1 MTQHQRSMR
10 RRKGGREDGEKRR
23 EDRTE
28 ERWDKGVREGER
40 RREEEETG
48 RNSKIPT
55 FPGVRRMAAK
65 IILPESPLW
74 VDRAEKTL

>member
-1 MTQHQRSMR
+1 MTQQQRSRR
-10 RRKGGREDGEKRR
+10 RRKGGREEQR
-23 EDRTE
+23 EERTE

-55 FPGVRRMAAK
+55 SPGVRRMAAK

-74 VDRAEKTL
+74 VERAEKTL

>member
-1 MTQHQRSMR
+1 MTQQQRSMEEKKG
-10 RRKGGREDGEKRR
+10 KGGRRGERIGQKK
-23 EDRTE
+23 DAD
-28 ERWDKGVREGER
+28 ERGKGRER

-65 IILPESPLW
+65 ILPESPLW

>member
-1 MTQHQRSMR
+1 MTQQQRSRR
-10 RRKGGREDGEKRR
+10 RRKGGREERR
-23 EDRTE
+23 EERTE
-28 ERWDKGVREGER
+28 ERWDKGVREGKR

-55 FPGVRRMAAK
+55 FPRVRRMAAK

>member
-1 MTQHQRSMR
+1 ME
-10 RRKGGREDGEKRR
+10 RE
-23 EDRTE
+23 E
-28 ERWDKGVREGER
+28 ERGGNERRGRDRRGGKR

-65 IILPESPLW
+65 ILLPESPLW
-74 VDRAEKTL
+74 VDRAEKTLRANTLGHITCRL